1 MQLGW
6 FPTQGMAPL
15 VSRASGAGW
24 LLERA
29 RYLALPAITYAIY
42 EATRV
47 ARLMRANV
55 IETLGQGYIVT
66 ARAKGLSR
74 GTVIRRHVLRNS
86 GLPVVTIMGYAF
98 GVAMGGA
105 VLIETVFSWPGI
117 GLLLIEAIRA
127 RDNQVVVGVV
137 LFVSFA
143 VILMN
148 SDRRSPLLRARSAHP
163 HGDMNRETPNPS
175 TSMAPQMRADG
186 NVRRNRL
193 STRAH
198 AATAFLSRFYH
209 THYGFAGFAILAL
222 LVLVAITASFLAPF
236 DPLRQVD
243 ESLLPPSSTHPMGT
257 DNIGRDLLS
266 LVLFGTRASLA
277 IGFCAALAALLIG
290 GTIGALAGYRRG
302 LTEAAL
308 MRLAE
313 LFQTLP
319 VIIVVLFAIALFGSS
334 FWLLIAAVALAI
346 WPLEARLIYGQFI
359 NLREREF
366 VSAAI
371 VADLSTPHIV
381 MREILPNALPPVIV
395 QVALDASLAILIES
409 GLGFLGL
416 SDPNMISWGQLL
428 FAAQDFLNAA
438 WWMSVFPGLAIC
450 IAIIGLNL
458 LADGLNEVVNPR
470 AVRAAIGLAA

>member
-1 MQLGW
+1 
-6 FPTQGMAPL
+6 
-15 VSRASGAGW
+15 
-24 LLERA
+24 
-29 RYLALPAITYAIY
+29 
-42 EATRV
+42 
-47 ARLMRANV
+47 
-55 IETLGQGYIVT
+55 
-66 ARAKGLSR
+66 
-74 GTVIRRHVLRNS
+74 
-86 GLPVVTIMGYAF
+86 
-98 GVAMGGA
+98 
-105 VLIETVFSWPGI
+105 
-117 GLLLIEAIRA
+117 
-127 RDNQVVVGVV
+127 
-137 LFVSFA
+137 
-143 VILMN
+143 
-148 SDRRSPLLRARSAHP
+148 
-163 HGDMNRETPNPS
+163 MNREVPRPS
-175 TSMAPQMRADG
+175 ISSQSRVADD
-186 NVRRNRL
+186 VRRKAL
-193 STRAH
+193 VIKARAV
-198 AATAFLSRFYH
+198 TAFFSRFFR
-209 THYGFAGFAILAL
+209 THYGFAGLAILAL
-222 LVLVAITASFLAPF
+222 LVLIAITAPLLAPF
-236 DPLRQVD
+236 DPRRQVG
-243 ESLLPPSSTHPMGT
+243 ESLMPPSWTYPMGT
-257 DNIGRDLLS
+257 DNIGRDLFS
-266 LVLFGTRASLA
+266 LVLYGTRASLA

-302 LTEAAL
+302 LTEAVL

-381 MREILPNALPPVIV
+381 LREILPNALPPVIV

-458 LADGLNEVVNPR
+458 LADGLNEVINPR